1 MKDMLDDIPDDSLR
15 KKLQHYSENPD
26 EDLWE
31 KIESGM
37 QQPVPVKNIL
47 KHYVEEPDGSVWTG
61 VQRRMV
67 LHNTFRRFEI
77 GSSLISVAALLLL
90 VYLFLP
96 REINS
101 GTTEDGVNAPK
112 LNDSVLLPKVD
123 DDKRKVGPLAM
134 PAIREVDRPSYVQKL
149 SSVAELQNYASHTA
163 EGKRN
168 NVSTDED
175 QRRSDF
181 AIPILPVDEDK
192 HEDAI
197 LSANAALTGSS
208 NIDSLNS
215 VICETDHTQQS
226 SADADTTDK
235 ILTDTSQIIVV
246 KLDTIRKIDLPLD
259 VETTEKKSKDKK
271 PAGFYFLFMP
281 TLGYQ
286 HVSPVTDDNI
296 LIESIERV
304 SAFSLKRLGI
314 RLEAGFEKYLTRRV
328 AFNVGILYYQRK
340 QTINYQYRD
349 TSQPEVSQLNP
360 NAFTYSVSLQQQS
373 ATFEYDLKNVGV
385 LGGLN
390 YTITGKRFIQ
400 KFGLDAEL
408 QKGLRAP
415 TSEVDTHQQFY
426 VFGDVFYRIA
436 FPINKRF
443 DMMFQPTIN
452 YALQL
457 DERINAPFYVKPYG
471 LGLNFGVY
479 YHF

>member
-31 KIESGM
+31 KIESGISS
-37 QQPVPVKNIL
+37 PVPARDLL
-47 KHYVEEPDGSVWTG
+47 KHYAEEPDGSVWRG

-67 LHNTFRRFEI
+67 LHNAFRRFEI

-90 VYLFLP
+90 IYLFLP
-96 REINS
+96 GEINS
-101 GTTEDGVNAPK
+101 RTREDGVNAAK
-112 LNDSVLLPKVD
+112 LNDRVLLPKVD
-123 DDKRKVGPLAM
+123 DREKVDPLAV
-134 PAIREVDRPSYVQKL
+134 PAIDGTKELSHPQKL
-149 SSVAELQNYASHTA
+149 SNVAELQNNASNTA
-163 EGKRN
+163 ERKTN
-168 NVSTDED
+168 AVSTDVG

-181 AIPILPVDEDK
+181 TIPTLPDVEGK
-192 HEDAI
+192 QEDAM
-197 LSANAALTGSS
+197 LSDDAAATGSN

-215 VICETDHTQQS
+215 VISETDHMQQRS
-226 SADADTTDK
+226 SDADITDK
-235 ILTDTSQIIVV
+235 ISKDTSQVIVV
-246 KLDTIRKIDLPLD
+246 KLDTARKAYLPLE
-259 VETTEKKSKDKK
+259 VSTEKKSKDKK

-286 HVSPVTDDNI
+286 HISPVTDDNI

-328 AFNVGILYYQRK
+328 AFNVGVLYYQRK
-340 QTINYQYRD
+340 QTINYRFSD

-385 LGGLN
+385 LGGIN

-400 KFGLDAEL
+400 KFGLAAEL

-426 VFGDVFYRIA
+426 LFGDVFYRIA
-436 FPINKRF
+436 YPVNEKL
-443 DMMFQPTIN
+443 DLMFQPTIN

-471 LGLNFGVY
+471 LGLNFGVF